1 MDSIPAKRRVVI
13 VDDNRGF
20 RFAAE
25 VFLRTL
31 DSVEIAGT
39 ATDGLQGLELIDRLK
54 PDAAIVDISMPGL
67 NGFELA
73 ARVQVLPEPPGI
85 ILVSMN
91 VDQTTRSEALRLGID
106 GVVSKVDFVEQVP
119 DMLEAVFVGRA
130 GRG

>member
-73 ARVQVLPEPPGI
+73 VRVQELPEPPGI

-119 DMLEAVFVGRA
+119 DMLEAVFFGRA

>member
-73 ARVQVLPEPPGI
+73 VRVQELPEPPGI